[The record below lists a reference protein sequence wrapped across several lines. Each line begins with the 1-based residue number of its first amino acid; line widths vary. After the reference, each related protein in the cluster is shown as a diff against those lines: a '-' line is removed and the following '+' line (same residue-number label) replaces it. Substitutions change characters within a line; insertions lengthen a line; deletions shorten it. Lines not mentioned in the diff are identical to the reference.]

1 MRPLIDPVWILILL
15 LSLDLF
21 LLPKNIRLRK
31 ILIATSKFALSFLIF
46 LSTGVATFIFD
57 AILASESS
65 PSTNWTPEFIFIL
78 GGGYEIAA
86 NESQDFL
93 GTEST
98 RRVNAASEIWL
109 QYPLA
114 KVVFSGQQPGTQDDR
129 AASRH
134 GELSSARALLI
145 GLDKSRIIIESASE
159 NTRQHPIEALKLS
172 GVKSNSK
179 IAIVTSDFHL
189 RRASGEFKKYFNDVK
204 SFGTDEA
211 TNSISWLDFVPL
223 ATHLDANTYRIKE
236 FTGILVNLKIL

>member
-1 MRPLIDPVWILILL
+1 MRPLVDPVWIMLL
-15 LSLDLF
+15 FLSLGVF
-21 LLPKNIRLRK
+21 LIPKNIRLRK
-31 ILIATSKFALSFLIF
+31 LLVATTKFALSLLIF

-65 PSTNWTPEFIFIL
+65 PPANWTPEFIFIL
-78 GGGYEIAA
+78 GGGYEMGA

-98 RRVNAASEIWL
+98 RRVNAAAEIWL

-129 AASRH
+129 AATRH
-134 GELSSARALLI
+134 GKLSSAHALLI
-145 GLDKSRIIIESASE
+145 GLDKSRMIIESASE
-159 NTRQHPIEALKLS
+159 NTRQHPIEALKLF
-172 GVKSNSK
+172 GVKPNTK

-189 RRASGEFKKYFNDVK
+189 RRASGEFKKYFSDVK
-204 SFGTDEA
+204 SFGTDDA

-223 ATHLDANTYRIKE
+223 ATHLDTNTYRIKE
-236 FTGILVNLKIL
+236 FTGIFISKF

>member
-1 MRPLIDPVWILILL
+1 MRPLIDPVWILVLL
-15 LSLDLF
+15 LSLGMF
-21 LLPKNIRLRK
+21 LIPKNIRSRK
-31 ILIATSKFALSFLIF
+31 LLVATGKFALSLLIF

-57 AILASESS
+57 AILTSESS

-78 GGGYEIAA
+78 GGGYEVGA
-86 NESQDFL
+86 NESHDFL

-114 KVVFSGQQPGTQDDR
+114 KVVFSGQQPGTKDDR
-129 AASRH
+129 AATRH
-134 GELSSARALLI
+134 GELSSAHAIQI
-145 GLDKSRIIIESASE
+145 GLDKSRMIIESASE

-172 GVKSNSK
+172 GVKPNTK

-189 RRASGEFKKYFNDVK
+189 RRASGEFKKYFSDVK
-204 SFGTDEA
+204 SFGTDDA

-236 FTGILVNLKIL
+236 FTGIFIYRIF

>member
-1 MRPLIDPVWILILL
+1 MRPLVDPVWILVLL
-15 LSLDLF
+15 LSLGMF
-21 LLPKNIRLRK
+21 LIPKNIRLRK
-31 ILIATSKFALSFLIF
+31 LLIAISKFALSLLIF

-78 GGGYEIAA
+78 GGGYEMGA

-93 GTEST
+93 STEST

-109 QYPLA
+109 QHPMA

-129 AASRH
+129 AATRH
-134 GELSSARALLI
+134 GELSSAHALLI
-145 GLDKSRIIIESASE
+145 GLDKSRMIIESSSE

-172 GVKSNSK
+172 GVKPNSK

-189 RRASGEFKKYFNDVK
+189 RRASGEFKKYFSDVK
-204 SFGTDEA
+204 SFGTDDA

-236 FTGILVNLKIL
+236 FTGIVLSKF

>member
-1 MRPLIDPVWILILL
+1 MRPLVDPVWILVLL
-15 LSLDLF
+15 LSLGVF
-21 LLPKNIRLRK
+21 LIPKNIRLHK
-31 ILIATSKFALSFLIF
+31 LLIATSKFALSLLIF

-65 PSTNWTPEFIFIL
+65 PSEDWTPEFIFIL
-78 GGGYEIAA
+78 GGGYEMGA

-114 KVVFSGQQPGTQDDR
+114 KVVFSGQQPGAQDVR
-129 AASRH
+129 VATRH
-134 GELSSARALLI
+134 GELSSAHALLI
-145 GLDKSRIIIESASE
+145 GLDKSRMIIESASE

-172 GVKSNSK
+172 DVNPNTK

-189 RRASGEFKKYFNDVK
+189 RRASGEFKKYFSDVK
-204 SFGTDEA
+204 SFGTDDD

-236 FTGILVNLKIL
+236 FTGIFIYRIF

>member
-1 MRPLIDPVWILILL
+1 MRPLVDPVWILVLL
-15 LSLDLF
+15 LSLGMF
-21 LLPKNIRLRK
+21 LIPKNIRLRK
-31 ILIATSKFALSFLIF
+31 LLIAISKFALSLLIF
-46 LSTGVATFIFD
+46 LSTGVTTFIFD

-78 GGGYEIAA
+78 GGGYEMGA

-109 QYPLA
+109 QHPMA

-129 AASRH
+129 AATRH
-134 GELSSARALLI
+134 GELSSAHALLI
-145 GLDKSRIIIESASE
+145 GLDKSRMIIESSSE

-172 GVKSNSK
+172 GVKPNSK

-189 RRASGEFKKYFNDVK
+189 RRASGEFKKYFSDVK
-204 SFGTDEA
+204 SFGTDDA

-236 FTGILVNLKIL
+236 FTGIVLSKF

>member
-1 MRPLIDPVWILILL
+1 MRPLVDPVWILVLL
-15 LSLDLF
+15 LSLGVF
-21 LLPKNIRLRK
+21 LIPKNICLRK
-31 ILIATSKFALSFLIF
+31 LLVATSKFALSLLIF

-78 GGGYEIAA
+78 GGGYEMGA

-109 QYPLA
+109 QYPMA

-129 AASRH
+129 ATTRH
-134 GELSSARALLI
+134 GELSSAHALLI
-145 GLDKSRIIIESASE
+145 GLDKSRMIIESASE

-172 GVKSNSK
+172 GVKPNTK

-189 RRASGEFKKYFNDVK
+189 RRASGEFKKYFSDVK
-204 SFGTDEA
+204 SFGTDDA

-236 FTGILVNLKIL
+236 FTGIFLSKF